1 MSNHMKKLFVIAA
14 IISAFALAV
23 AAQNISDDKNE
34 VSAWGGYSPDSTRI
48 IKAFGGVS
56 DARFGMFAIRYART
70 LHNGDSVRL
79 RYTIDG
85 IPAAF
90 LSYPDIEVSGT
101 PPVARLVRE
110 TRYAWGFTPAGLQMN
125 FRNKKKYQP
134 FVDISAGM
142 LFFHHLVPNFGG
154 TKVNFTPAIGAG
166 LEIERDN
173 GTSFTIGY
181 KFLHISNANRGTS
194 NPGFQNNLIY
204 VGYKFKSW

>member
-1 MSNHMKKLFVIAA
+1 MKKLI
-14 IISAFALAV
+14 AV
-23 AAQNISDDKNE
+23 AALLVAGSLGIAAQSNSDAKNE

-48 IKAFGGVS
+48 IKAFGGIS
-56 DARFGMFAIRYART
+56 DARFGMLAIRYARI
-70 LHNGDSVRL
+70 LHNGGSVKL
-79 RYTIDG
+79 RWTIDG

-101 PPVARLVRE
+101 PPVARSVRE
-110 TRYAWGFTPAGLQMN
+110 TRYAWGFTPTGLQMN

-142 LFFHHLVPNFGG
+142 LFFHHVVPNFGG
-154 TKVNFTPAIGAG
+154 TKVNFTPAVGVG

-173 GTSFTIGY
+173 GTSFTVGY
-181 KFLHISNANRGTS
+181 KFLHLSNANRGVN
-194 NPGFQNNLIY
+194 NPGFQSNLIY